1 MQTRIV
7 LLALLSGAAT
17 PAAGQVPTSAAVM
30 RVEPAT
36 QRQRDQGRLV
46 ILQDELVAEAVAL
59 SDARK
64 RAQVEPRLGQEL
76 SERVGRHRQ
85 NISALARELA
95 IAEKQ
100 AGVVNAKSA
109 ALPPVAQ
116 PQRLTEESLL
126 TRPMAPAKPQPSV
139 ADERRNDSG
148 SLRAPDWLIPAAPVV
163 GSK

>member
-7 LLALLSGAAT
+7 LLALLSAAA

-30 RVEPAT
+30 RVDPAT
-36 QRQRDQGRLV
+36 QRQRDQGRLA
-46 ILQDELVAEAVAL
+46 ILQDELVAEAVAF

-64 RAQVEPRLGQEL
+64 RAQAEPRLGQEM
-76 SERVGRHRQ
+76 SERVARHRQ

-95 IAEKQ
+95 MAEKQ
-100 AGVVNAKSA
+100 AGIPNAKSA
-109 ALPPVAQ
+109 PPPPVAP
-116 PQRLTEESLL
+116 PQRIAEESLL
-126 TRPMAPAKPQPSV
+126 TRPMPTAKPQPSV

-163 GSK
+163 SSK